1 MHAHRRRLA
10 AAAAVLALA
19 APLST
24 LTVPAEA
31 GVQDHRTISI
41 RGIEPRENRFFI
53 KGKVAPSYENRAAIV
68 QRRIG
73 RHGRWKAWDHF
84 RTNDR
89 SRYRQRVKALRR
101 TGRVYY
107 RVKVNA
113 SGDFATS
120 FSGAIYIRTYRA

>member
-1 MHAHRRRLA
+1 MYAHRRRLA

-24 LTVPAEA
+24 LTVPAQA
-31 GVQDHRTISI
+31 GGQERLISI
-41 RGIEPRENRFFI
+41 RGIEPREDRFFI

-120 FSGAIYIRTYRA
+120 FSRAVFIRTYRA